1 MTSRTRARFD
11 QASLQQPVLLAAL
24 VRALL
29 VMLFIILPADYWP
42 SRLNSI
48 PQLLFTALTLVVAL
62 ILLAAAY
69 ERPRSWW
76 LARIGLLLDT
86 LGLVFWIMATGGI
99 HSPLVPFCYLL
110 PLVAVAVADGGW
122 AATLA
127 GALTVALVGFAARGL
142 APEAA
147 LAKVALQA
155 PLMLLVGLAASYLGY
170 RLSVE
175 EARYLDASRVLETF
189 QHQIGEARRAYQRL
203 ATGQLGACEGILLEA
218 EVLPAA
224 FSYGGDFLF
233 STSPGEGRLAL
244 MAFDV
249 CGKRV
254 TGATTG
260 PLLRYALKAAQAAS
274 QKPEEQLAF
283 LDELLEGE
291 LSHEQFVAATYV
303 LMDHSERTV
312 QVFNRGMPP
321 AAVVSPGEVRLLAE
335 IGPPLGIGGG
345 VMEASRFVL
354 APGELLVIYSD
365 GLLELLKEDEPLETL
380 RELLLLA
387 DASCPEALLASL
399 FERVQRAQVRR
410 DDVSVAILGFND

>member
-1 MTSRTRARFD
+1 MTSRIRARFD

-24 VRALL
+24 ARALL
-29 VMLFIILPADYWP
+29 VMLFITLPADYWP
-42 SRLNSI
+42 MRLASM

-69 ERPRSWW
+69 GHPRSWW
-76 LARIGLLLDT
+76 LARTGLLVDT

-110 PLVAVAVADGGW
+110 PLVAVAVADAGW

-127 GALTVALVGFAARGL
+127 GALTVALVGLAGWGL

-175 EARYLDASRVLETF
+175 EARYLDAEP
-189 QHQIGEARRAYQRL
+189 GARNFPTPDWRGQARL
-203 ATGQLGACEGILLEA
+203 SATCNRPAKHLRGHLARGRGVACRRQLWGRF
-218 EVLPAA
+218 P
-224 FSYGGDFLF
+224 F

-321 AAVVSPGEVRLLAE
+321 AAIVSPGEVRLLAE
-335 IGPPLGIGGG
+335 SGPPLGIGGG
-345 VMEASRFVL
+345 VDGSQPLRAGPWR
-354 APGELLVIYSD
+354 AAGNLLRWAARAAGRRRSAGGAQRVAAAC
-365 GLLELLKEDEPLETL
+365 GRLL
-380 RELLLLA
+380 
-387 DASCPEALLASL
+387 
-399 FERVQRAQVRR
+399 RR
-410 DDVSVAILGFND
+410 GVAGFLV